1 MQFTTCKKSVIEGY
15 HNGKAIYRS
24 TYHNEKL
31 KSNMKG
37 YQNVK
42 KYIGYHILKKQSGI

>member
-42 KYIGYHILKKQSGI
+42 KIYRVSYLKETKW